1 MVHFAAGILPITW
14 AHDGTLL
21 FLIGQDVRD
30 ASWSDFGGKCEKA
43 DRGDAVATAC
53 REFFEE
59 TYGCLL
65 GVKELWQRMHP
76 SNYILLKSKTQNGH
90 PYYMFLVEVPFA
102 PHLRNAFLKTLAFLR
117 YKEMHRVYVEKTDV
131 QWVTL
136 ESMRAP
142 ALHKRSVFANTI
154 DTHEAI
160 LDRLNALPPGV
171 SWATVCAA
179 LSRTA
184 GPAAS
189 PRLQAATTPETPETP
204 ETSHAPHAPHTSH
217 TSHETDSA

>member
-14 AHDGTLL
+14 ATDGTLL

-43 DRGDAVATAC
+43 DRGDIVATAC

-65 GVKELWQRMHP
+65 DVKALWQRMHP

-117 YKEMHRVYVEKTDV
+117 YKDMHRLYVEKTDI

-136 ESMRAP
+136 EALRAP
-142 ALHKRSVFANTI
+142 ALQKRSVFANTI
-154 DTHEAI
+154 DMHETI

-171 SWATVCAA
+171 SWASVCAA
-179 LSRTA
+179 LSRPA
-184 GPAAS
+184 GPAGPAR
-189 PRLQAATTPETPETP
+189 PQDTTPQAA
-204 ETSHAPHAPHTSH
+204 H
-217 TSHETDSA
+217 SA